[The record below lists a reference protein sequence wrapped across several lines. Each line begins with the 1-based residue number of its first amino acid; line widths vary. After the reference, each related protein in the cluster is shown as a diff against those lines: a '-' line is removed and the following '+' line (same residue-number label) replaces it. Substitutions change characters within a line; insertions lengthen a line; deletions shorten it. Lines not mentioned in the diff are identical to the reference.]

1 MVYYIKSPAAKQA
14 ASIQVCPSRMD
25 WESAK
30 KRWTGKMRG
39 RTRERRYMGM
49 DFAAVWR
56 EGKEEDNKDGPKQ
69 NSEFLYYC
77 PY

>member
-39 RTRERRYMGM
+39 RTRERR
-49 DFAAVWR
+49 
-56 EGKEEDNKDGPKQ
+56 
-69 NSEFLYYC
+69 
-77 PY
+77 